1 MPDQVNR
8 LFATFICVEMHFV
21 IELSKLSLK
30 LPLLSQFL
38 HEKPTLHS
46 EKATTTSL
54 AKFLK
59 TTLLSSQGNIPLV
72 TTLILQSQT
81 GAKAAR

>member
-8 LFATFICVEMHFV
+8 LFATFICIEMHFA
-21 IELSKLSLK
+21 INLSKLSLK
-30 LPLLSQFL
+30 PPLLSQYL
-38 HEKPTLHS
+38 HEQPSLHS

-59 TTLLSSQGNIPLV
+59 TTLLRSQDNVPLV
-72 TTLILQSQT
+72 TTLIIQSQT
-81 GAKAAR
+81 GAKASR